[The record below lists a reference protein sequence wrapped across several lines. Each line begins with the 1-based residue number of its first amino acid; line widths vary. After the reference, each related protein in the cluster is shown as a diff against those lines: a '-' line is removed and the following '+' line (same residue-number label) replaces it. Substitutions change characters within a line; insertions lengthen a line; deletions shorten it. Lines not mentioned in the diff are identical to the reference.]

1 MILYL
6 SSHKKSIKYSII
18 RETILKEADKM
29 KVKKIL
35 SNSRGLTLVELL
47 ASLTILGIIIIGS
60 MQFFTQ
66 AYTYTN
72 INQKKTAAVNVAR
85 NALMFIEKESFIA
98 TRDKFEKDP
107 TEEISIFLCNNKY
120 KMFWKNEDEKRVR
133 TDCEPIEINN
143 IDYKVVIKAEEAPN
157 SSKINYLYYIP
168 LKATVSWSFNGKD
181 HSTEVEGDIKSEDI
195 R

>member
-1 MILYL
+1 M
-6 SSHKKSIKYSII
+6 
-18 RETILKEADKM
+18 ILKEADKM

-35 SNSRGLTLVELL
+35 SNSKGLTLVELL

-72 INQKKTAAVNVAR
+72 MNQKKTAAVNVAR

-107 TEEISIFLCNNKY
+107 TEEISILLCNNKY
-120 KMFWKNEDEKRVR
+120 KMFWKNEIAG
-133 TDCEPIEINN
+133 TDCKSININN
-143 IDYKVVIKAEEAPN
+143 IDYNVVIKAEETPD
-157 SSKINYLYYIP
+157 SSKKNYLYYIP